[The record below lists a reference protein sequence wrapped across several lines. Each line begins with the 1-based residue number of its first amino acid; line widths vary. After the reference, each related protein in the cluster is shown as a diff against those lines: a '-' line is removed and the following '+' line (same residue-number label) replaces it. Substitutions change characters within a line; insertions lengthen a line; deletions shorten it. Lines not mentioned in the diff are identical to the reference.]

1 MPKWSEYLE
10 VARSRGAL
18 ALELFVV
25 QSEPAS
31 GPDAMKE
38 TLPRH
43 LEYQKE
49 MEARGVLVFAGPVSD
64 ETGEE
69 MNGAGMII
77 YRAGSFDEARSF
89 AEADPM
95 HAEGR
100 RSFTLKRWLINEG
113 SLTVSLSLSGQHGR
127 ID

>member
-1 MPKWSEYLE
+1 
-10 VARSRGAL
+10 
-18 ALELFVV
+18 
-25 QSEPAS
+25 
-31 GPDAMKE
+31 MKE

-49 MEARGVLVFAGPVSD
+49 MESRGALVFAGPVSD

-77 YRAGSFDEARSF
+77 YRAASFDEARSF

-100 RSFTLKRWLINEG
+100 RSFSLRRWLINEG
-113 SLTVSLSLSGQHGR
+113 SLTVTLSLSGQRGR
-127 ID
+127 IE